1 MPSFNKNGALKS
13 SKLFFALLNSVDDAN
28 FFTRIELTNKFVLVK
43 NEIKSAVR
51 PRIIPNQNG
60 KRGPTEFLPFN
71 KALT

>member
-43 NEIKSAVR
+43 NEVNLQLGQELFPPKMANEVQ
-51 PRIIPNQNG
+51 QNFYPST
-60 KRGPTEFLPFN
+60 KL
-71 KALT
+71 